1 MSVVERLDLPIE
13 GMTCASCA
21 ARIERRLNKL
31 DGVSASVNYATEK
44 AVVEYDP
51 AQADA
56 AGLVAVV
63 EEAGYS
69 ARLPTAEPA
78 PAEEAAQRRPAPP
91 PRARV
96 RALAAGARDGDDPG
110 PAVPQLAV
118 ACAPARDA
126 RRAVGGL
133 AVPPRGLAEPAACDR
148 DDGHA
153 RLARHALGVGLVGG
167 RALLPRR
174 RRGRHAH
181 AVRADAVAHGAG
193 GQIYL
198 EVASVV
204 IAFLLAGRYFEAR
217 AKRNAGAALRALGEL
232 GAKDVSRPREG
243 RRRAAGARGRAERR

>member
-78 PAEEAAQRRPAPP
+78 TDRGERAATIC
-91 PRARV
+91 
-96 RALAAGARDGDDPG
+96 AAGSCSR
-110 PAVPQLAV
+110 
-118 ACAPARDA
+118 AC
-126 RRAVGGL
+126 
-133 AVPPRGLAEPAACDR
+133 
-148 DDGHA
+148 
-153 RLARHALGVGLVGG
+153 
-167 RALLPRR
+167 
-174 RRGRHAH
+174 
-181 AVRADAVAHGAG
+181 
-193 GQIYL
+193 
-198 EVASVV
+198 
-204 IAFLLAGRYFEAR
+204 
-217 AKRNAGAALRALGEL
+217 
-232 GAKDVSRPREG
+232 SRCRCSRWG
-243 RRRAAGARGRAERR
+243 